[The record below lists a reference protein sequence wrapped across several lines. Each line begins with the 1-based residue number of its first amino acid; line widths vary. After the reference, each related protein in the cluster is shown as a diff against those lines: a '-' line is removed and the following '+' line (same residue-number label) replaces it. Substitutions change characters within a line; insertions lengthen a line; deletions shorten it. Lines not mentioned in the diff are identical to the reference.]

1 MAGQRKVED
10 PLTEMQAA
18 VLYGIHDIRMAK
30 LPKPVPG
37 AGEVLLKVASVGV
50 CGSDVH
56 YYNEGR
62 IGNQVVTEPIIM
74 GHEFSAHINRLGEGV
89 EDLQEGQLVAVDPA
103 IPCGVCEQCQLGH
116 PNLCPQVRF
125 CGTPPID
132 GVFAEYCVMPATNCF
147 PLPEGMIAEEGALLE
162 PLGVAL
168 HSVNLSHLKPGD
180 TVAVLGAGPIG
191 ILTAMVSRLV
201 GASRVYVSEPLAYR
215 REFALVQGVDAA
227 IDPNADDPAKVIM
240 GLTDGRGV
248 DLVFEAAGA
257 DETPDQAGEMV
268 RIGGKIILVG
278 IPASDTVTFTAST
291 IRRKGVGIEL
301 VRRMK
306 HTYPRTIQM
315 VSDGSINLKALI
327 THRLPLSGVGE
338 AMELLSYYQDGVIKA
353 VINP

>member
-1 MAGQRKVED
+1 MAGRIKAKD
-10 PLTEMQAA
+10 PLHEMQAA
-18 VLYGIHDIRMAK
+18 VLYGIHDIRMEG
-30 LPKPVPG
+30 LPMPVPG

-74 GHEFSAHINRLGEGV
+74 GHEFSAHVAQLGEGIKGLTV
-89 EDLQEGQLVAVDPA
+89 GQLVAVEPA
-103 IPCGVCEQCQLGH
+103 IPCGKCELCLQGH

-147 PLPEGMIAEEGALLE
+147 PLPEGVSAEEGALLE

-191 ILTAMVSRLV
+191 ILTALVSRLA
-201 GASRVYVSEPLAYR
+201 GASRVYVTEPLAYR
-215 REFALVQGVDAA
+215 RALALAQGVDGA
-227 IDPNADDPAKVIM
+227 INPYTEDLAKVIM
-240 GLTDGRGV
+240 ELTDGRGV

-268 RIGGKIILVG
+268 RIGRKIILVG
-278 IPASDTVTFTAST
+278 IPASDTVTFMAST
-291 IRRKGVGIEL
+291 IRRKGVGIKL

-315 VSDGSINLKALI
+315 VADGSIDLNALI
-327 THRLPLSGVGE
+327 THRFPLSGVGE
-338 AMELLSYYQDGVIKA
+338 AMELLSHYHNGVIKA